1 MVGTTEHLRSNMREG
16 RCCATLFRTGRNSLI
31 LSGEMSEWS
40 IEHAWKLTPAARAD
54 AHEIPP
60 THSRS
65 TTSRNNDLLQRVPV
79 SDGVA
84 PGFRGACDTVLTQT
98 PIALIEIPTN
108 VYRYAVQCDVI
119 ERVQRSPKR
128 KSARGAAVS

>member
-1 MVGTTEHLRSNMREG
+1 MREG

-84 PGFRGACDTVLTQT
+84 PGFRGYATQF
-98 PIALIEIPTN
+98 
-108 VYRYAVQCDVI
+108 
-119 ERVQRSPKR
+119 
-128 KSARGAAVS
+128 